1 MIREVEG
8 LDCCSARMVAL
19 DGRVWGW
26 RTDARGVGA
35 AGSWAWVVG
44 AVSGSWGG
52 GVGSVSIGKVE
63 GEVWGTPMGR
73 AAGSSRSQVTRADER
88 ISAEVRRLEEHS
100 SMALSMVKEGK
111 LGGSD
116 RAVWMASSAVIKGVW
131 VGGWR

>member
-1 MIREVEG
+1 M
-8 LDCCSARMVAL
+8 
-19 DGRVWGW
+19 
-26 RTDARGVGA
+26 
-35 AGSWAWVVG
+35 
-44 AVSGSWGG
+44 
-52 GVGSVSIGKVE
+52 SIGKVE

-73 AAGSSRSQVTRADER
+73 AAGSSRSQGTRADER

-131 VGGWR
+131 VEGWR